1 MPIYIYRG
9 GPGPGPR
16 NPLMRFLV
24 SLAILAGVVALGIF
38 LLPVIGVM
46 ALIVLGIIAVVV
58 VGGVIYRWLYGD
70 PWQQARQKQSGVEIN
85 PGFRRSEPRREA
97 KPMPDR
103 LRNRFHRDEKIE
115 DAVVVEETKKSSP
128 DHRD

>member
-70 PWQQARQKQSGVEIN
+70 PWQQARQKQGGVGLT
-85 PGFRRSEPRREA
+85 PGCRR
-97 KPMPDR
+97 
-103 LRNRFHRDEKIE
+103 
-115 DAVVVEETKKSSP
+115 
-128 DHRD
+128 

>member
-9 GPGPGPR
+9 GPDPGPR

-24 SLAILAGVVALGIF
+24 SF

-70 PWQQARQKQSGVEIN
+70 PWQQARQKQSDVEIN